1 MQFRT
6 SLVAAAA
13 AVAVG
18 GTAGAQNRSS
28 VGHLMDNLGPTVDV
42 GVPFGQGVADALAG
56 VNRVRNG
63 VAGRQLAVSGFD
75 CGYQAPRAIAQYQA
89 WAQRQRVGSI
99 QRSGAVDTEALITFV
114 TRDRIP

>member
-6 SLVAAAA
+6 TLVAAAA

-28 VGHLMDNLGPTVDV
+28 VGHLMDNSGPTVDV

-63 VAGRQLAVSGFD
+63 VAGR
-75 CGYQAPRAIAQYQA
+75 
-89 WAQRQRVGSI
+89 
-99 QRSGAVDTEALITFV
+99 
-114 TRDRIP
+114 